1 MTGDDALE
9 AVSAGPDLTV
19 PSDLGDAASG
29 GPQIAVPGRP
39 SLGATD
45 TPTSG
50 SATEPFERRRA
61 TDAEARALASG
72 LRLRI
77 LRLTLDEALT
87 NKEIADALDRN
98 PASVLHHVRTL
109 VDNDFLRAEAPRRGT
124 RGAREIPYRA
134 TGIAWNLDTQ
144 GVTAGPIVEAFLTE
158 IADVPPHQRELSRM
172 RVNGSDL
179 PEFRQRLYDLLI
191 EFYRRPHDSESVP
204 HSIFVAIHPDTST
217 PRRGH

>member
-1 MTGDDALE
+1 MTGDDAPQV
-9 AVSAGPDLTV
+9 APARTDPQAPTD
-19 PSDLGDAASG
+19 DG
-29 GPQIAVPGRP
+29 GTAQGAQIAVPGRESASAP
-39 SLGATD
+39 DGAAEPD
-45 TPTSG
+45 PL
-50 SATEPFERRRA
+50 PFERRSA

-87 NKEIADALDRN
+87 NKEIADALGRN

-109 VDNDFLRAEAPRRGT
+109 VDNGFLCAEAPRRGT
-124 RGAREIPYRA
+124 RGAREIPYRS
-134 TGIAWNLDTQ
+134 TGKAWNMDTQ
-144 GVTAGPIVEAFLTE
+144 GVTAGPIVEAFLSE

-179 PEFRQRLYDLLI
+179 TEFRNRLYDLLL
-191 EFYRRPHDSESVP
+191 EFYRRPHDSESAP

-217 PRRGH
+217 PRRSS

>member
-1 MTGDDALE
+1 MTRDDASQ
-9 AVSAGPDLTV
+9 VGPASTD
-19 PSDLGDAASG
+19 PEGPRGDGRVAG
-29 GPQIAVPGRP
+29 GPLIAVPGHASAAAP
-39 SLGATD
+39 DGATESD
-45 TPTSG
+45 QM
-50 SATEPFERRRA
+50 PFERRAA

-109 VDNDFLRAEAPRRGT
+109 VDNGFLRAEDPRRGT
-124 RGAREIPYRA
+124 RGAREIPYRS
-134 TGIAWNLDTQ
+134 TGKAWNMDTQ
-144 GVTAGPIVEAFLTE
+144 GVTAGPIVEAFLSE
-158 IADVPPHQRELSRM
+158 IGDVPPHLRELSRM

-179 PEFRQRLYDLLI
+179 PEFRKRLYDLLL
-191 EFYRRPHDSESVP
+191 EFYRRPHDAESAP

-217 PRRGH
+217 PRRHS